1 MNQGTNEPMDA
12 NYNLMGN
19 LKGKSEKM
27 QEEPENGVVGWS

>member
-1 MNQGTNEPMDA
+1 MDA

-19 LKGKSEKM
+19 LKGKSEEM